1 MTEMGL
7 EKLDS
12 SARTDLISRIEE
24 LKKTA
29 DTLIAQIKAAP
40 VKETPPAA
48 PKPKKVTK
56 EKKEK
61 KLTVSKP
68 KPKKETPKKKP
79 TANRRRKIVTS

>member
-1 MTEMGL
+1 MGL

-56 EKKEK
+56 EKKE
-61 KLTVSKP
+61 
-68 KPKKETPKKKP
+68 TPKKKP